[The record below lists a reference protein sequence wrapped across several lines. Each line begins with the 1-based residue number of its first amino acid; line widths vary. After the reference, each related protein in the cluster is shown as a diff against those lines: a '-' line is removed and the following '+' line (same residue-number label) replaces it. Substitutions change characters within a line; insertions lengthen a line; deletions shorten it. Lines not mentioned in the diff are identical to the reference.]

1 MASSVNYF
9 IYYYTGSVTSFKH
22 NLLLKRFLLTK
33 MELYISKGENR
44 MSEPVS
50 TIEGYYS
57 LHLLYSV
64 DWAAFKVLDDEE
76 KDALLEE
83 LRTFLY
89 EQEAV
94 HNNKEGD
101 YAFYNVMGHKADLIF
116 WFLRN
121 TPEELTNLELQINKL
136 GIGDFLVPTYSY
148 VSIIEMSSYLG
159 GNKTAEEMLAIP
171 HIQNRLFPSLDK
183 SKYICFYPMDKKR
196 DLDDNWYMLPM
207 DERKQLMRDHGMI
220 GRQYAG
226 KIKQFISGSQGLDK
240 YEWGVTLLSDD
251 MLEFKKI
258 IYEMRFDEASARYG
272 VFGDFYVGS
281 IIERDGL
288 EAYFK

>member
-1 MASSVNYF
+1 
-9 IYYYTGSVTSFKH
+9 
-22 NLLLKRFLLTK
+22 
-33 MELYISKGENR
+33 
-44 MSEPVS
+44 MSEAVS

-64 DWAAFKVLDDEE
+64 DWSAFKVLDEGE

-83 LRTFLY
+83 LQTFLK
-89 EQEAV
+89 EQEEV
-94 HNNKEGD
+94 HLNKEGD
-101 YAFYNVMGHKADLIF
+101 YAFYNIMGHKADLLF

-121 TPEELTNLELQINKL
+121 TPEELINLELAISKL
-136 GIGDFLVPTYSY
+136 GIGDFLIPTYSY
-148 VSIIEMSSYLG
+148 VSLIEMSSYLG
-159 GNKTAEEMLAIP
+159 GNKTAEEMLKIP
-171 HIQNRLFPSLDK
+171 HVQSRLFPTLEK

-207 DERKQLMRDHGMI
+207 DERKKLMRDHGMI

-272 VFGDFYVGS
+272 VFVYFYVGGLIS
-281 IIERDGL
+281 ADGL
-288 EAYFK
+288 ADYFK